1 MFTAQELME
10 AVAYFQ
16 PVAPATLKGWT
27 YGIKGFE
34 DKPVAE
40 VDKKFVNL
48 RRSQLNRLGYKPA
61 MSEPGL
67 LRNHWQI
74 AYEQMEIVDSNPWRG
89 SLKGLKRGG

>member
-10 AVAYFQ
+10 AVAGYQ

-40 VDKKFVNL
+40 VDKKICQPQTITTEPFGVQAELCPNTIGFTAEPSG
-48 RRSQLNRLGYKPA
+48 RSLTNKWKL
-61 MSEPGL
+61 S
-67 LRNHWQI
+67 I
-74 AYEQMEIVDSNPWRG
+74 AIHGVVHS
-89 SLKGLKRGG
+89 KG